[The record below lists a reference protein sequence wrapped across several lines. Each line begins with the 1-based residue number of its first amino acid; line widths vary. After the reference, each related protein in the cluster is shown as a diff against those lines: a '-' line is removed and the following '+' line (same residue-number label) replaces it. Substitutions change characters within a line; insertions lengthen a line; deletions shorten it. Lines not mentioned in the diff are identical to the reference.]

1 MPYLAIWRQMLKLGE
16 APGTLS
22 YALGIRAEG
31 SRINEH
37 HLASTALVERR
48 DVPRVIRADD
58 DDSAVGVVITD
69 RAAEA
74 IANQCAVFFIL
85 PHAV

>member
-1 MPYLAIWRQMLKLGE
+1 MAADAQLGE

-22 YALGIRAEG
+22 YAPGIRTEG

-37 HLASTALVERR
+37 HLASAALVERR
-48 DVPRVIRADD
+48 DVPGAIGPDD
-58 DDSAVGVVITD
+58 YDSAVRVIVAD

-74 IANQCAVFFIL
+74 IADQRAIFFIL
-85 PHAV
+85 PHTV